1 MIEWAA
7 LPGKGLLDKMQTREL
22 LADLTDGGSR
32 SYKRQKSAPH
42 WDPLC
47 VSEYRLITSRDY

>member
-7 LPGKGLLDKMQTREL
+7 LPGKGLLCKRERL

-42 WDPLC
+42 
-47 VSEYRLITSRDY
+47 

>member
-42 WDPLC
+42 
-47 VSEYRLITSRDY
+47 